1 MAALIL
7 LFPSNSGMMVATR
20 ALKDSGVHARMMP
33 VPASAQSSSNLCLS
47 IDHAMESTALAAL
60 KVANIDVSAVL
71 R

>member
-1 MAALIL
+1 MAGLIL

-20 ALKDSGVHARMMP
+20 ALKDSGVQARMMP

-47 IDHAMESTALAAL
+47 IDLAMETTALAAL
-60 KVANIDVSAVL
+60 KVANIDVSEVL